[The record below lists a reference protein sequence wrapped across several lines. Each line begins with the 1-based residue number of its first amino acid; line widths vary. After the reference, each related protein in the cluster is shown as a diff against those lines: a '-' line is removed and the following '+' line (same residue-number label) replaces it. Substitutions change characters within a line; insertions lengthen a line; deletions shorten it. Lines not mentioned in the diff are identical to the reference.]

1 MSTVQL
7 TLIARATA
15 FAGTAEE
22 KYFEEEVPVDCTN
35 LGPICDQVEAK
46 AHAYEAEN
54 AQTALFAQVEQVNGK
69 KLTKPQR
76 ELLQT
81 VLLIQS
87 GKSAN
92 DDTYEPVEQGT
103 ETPPT
108 DTNTE
113 EQTETT
119 SDSVEQADTETEPE
133 ENTEEVQSD
142 DVDGGTESPEEPEQ
156 QEEQSADELVQEAAQ
171 EAEKATG
178 SDTDA
183 GVEAALAA
191 LGL

>member
-22 KYFEEEVPVDCTN
+22 KHFEEEVPADCTN

-46 AHAYEAEN
+46 ARSYEAEN
-54 AQTALFAQVEQVNGK
+54 AQTALFAQVEQANGK

-76 ELLQT
+76 ELLILALSLQAGT
-81 VLLIQS
+81 H
-87 GKSAN
+87 
-92 DDTYEPVEQGT
+92 EPVEQST

-108 DTNTE
+108 DSNPE

-119 SDSVEQADTETEPE
+119 SDSVEQTATETTSKES
-133 ENTEEVQSD
+133 TEEVQSD
-142 DVDGGTESPEEPEQ
+142 GVDDSTESTEEPEQ

>member
-15 FAGTAEE
+15 FAGTPEE
-22 KYFEEEVPVDCTN
+22 KHFEVPFIE
-35 LGPICDQVEAK
+35 PSQAAK
-46 AHAYEAEN
+46 LAKKKAAEQ
-54 AQTALFAQVEQVNGK
+54 AIQYTTEHEQTALFTQVEQANGK

-76 ELLQT
+76 ELLILALSLQAGT
-81 VLLIQS
+81 H
-87 GKSAN
+87 
-92 DDTYEPVEQGT
+92 EPVEQST

-108 DTNTE
+108 DSNLK

-119 SDSVEQADTETEPE
+119 SDSVEQADNEQATEES
-133 ENTEEVQSD
+133 TEEVQSD
-142 DVDGGTESPEEPEQ
+142 GVDGNTEYPEEPEQ
-156 QEEQSADELVQEAAQ
+156 QEEQSADELVKEAAQ
-171 EAEKATG
+171 EAEKAAG